1 MSGVVASNIAHKS
14 PLFQVQRA
22 VAWRVAFA
30 ATRSM
35 RSRTNSSDLSLV
47 FNKNFHALKKKI
59 VTFFSSFIIISPP
72 PCCKPFIWLRLSL

>member
-1 MSGVVASNIAHKS
+1 MSGVVASIIAHKS

-35 RSRTNSSDLSLV
+35 RSQINSSDLSLV
-47 FNKNFHALKKKI
+47 FNINFHALRFR
-59 VTFFSSFIIISPP
+59 FFLLVLPIHLPSPSP
-72 PCCKPFIWLRLSL
+72 VA